1 MLKAKTT
8 KKMTTTKKNST
19 PKNKKIEKVVVEES
33 VPETEPD
40 SSLWKE
46 NGFRSEKAY
55 RKFLQPNS

>member
-1 MLKAKTT
+1 MPKAKTT
-8 KKMTTTKKNST
+8 KQTTTTKKKSV
-19 PKNKKIEKVVVEES
+19 PRKKETEEVVVIS

-55 RKFLQPNS
+55 KKFLQPNS